1 MSTPATQVFI
11 TSPTQT
17 NVVTVATPGPQGP
30 TGPPGNPSG
39 PTGPTGA
46 SGGPTGPTGPTGPI
60 GSLTTT
66 PTNTGSL
73 PPPTAGLRG
82 MVTDATSTTFGSVLV
97 GNGVNI
103 VPVYA
108 DGQYWR
114 VG

>member
-1 MSTPATQVFI
+1 MSTPQNQVFV
-11 TSPTQT
+11 SVALP
-17 NVVTVATPGPQGP
+17 NVVSVVSPGPQGP
-30 TGPPGNPSG
+30 TGPM
-39 PTGPTGA
+39 
-46 SGGPTGPTGPTGPI
+46 GGPTGPTGPSIGPTGPTGPV

-73 PPPTAGLRG
+73 PIPTAGLRA

-108 DGQYWR
+108 DGAVWR
-114 VG
+114 IG